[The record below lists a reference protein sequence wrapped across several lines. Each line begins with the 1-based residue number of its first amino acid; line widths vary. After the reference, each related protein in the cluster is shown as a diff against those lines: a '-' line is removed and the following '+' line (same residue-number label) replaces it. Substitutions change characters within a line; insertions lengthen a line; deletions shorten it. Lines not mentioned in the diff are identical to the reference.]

1 MKLGILSGYSGR
13 KFNISMDS
21 IRFAEDLGYES
32 IWTAE
37 AYGSDA
43 VTPAAWI
50 LAQTQKIKVGTAI
63 MQMPA
68 RSPAMAAMTA
78 MSLAELSGGRFI
90 CGVGASGPQVVE
102 GWHGVPYGKPV
113 SRLKEYVQIMKRI
126 FAREAPL
133 SFEGKMYSL
142 PYIGEGATGLGKPL
156 KSILHCKED
165 IPIFAANITPKGVAA
180 AAEVCDGFFPIW
192 MDPEK
197 FSVFQDSINEGFTK
211 AGEKDMTQFE
221 VSPFVTV
228 SIGDDLEQCMAPI
241 RSSMA
246 LYIGGMGARDK
257 NFYNNYAKAMGFE
270 EAAIEIQDL
279 FLAGKKDEA
288 AAAVPAELI
297 DACHLVGPADRI
309 KDRLQRWKKAGSVGQ
324 VASMLLGTQHNEA
337 LELIAGEIL

>member
-1 MKLGILSGYSGR
+1 MK
-13 KFNISMDS
+13 
-21 IRFAEDLGYES
+21 
-32 IWTAE
+32 
-37 AYGSDA
+37 
-43 VTPAAWI
+43 
-50 LAQTQKIKVGTAI
+50 
-63 MQMPA
+63 
-68 RSPAMAAMTA
+68 
-78 MSLAELSGGRFI
+78 
-90 CGVGASGPQVVE
+90 
-102 GWHGVPYGKPV
+102 
-113 SRLKEYVQIMKRI
+113 QI
-126 FAREAPL
+126 FQREAPL
-133 SFEGKMYSL
+133 AFEGELYQL
-142 PYIGEGATGLGKPL
+142 PYSGEGSTGLGKPL
-156 KSILHCKED
+156 KSILHCEED

-197 FSVFQDSINEGFTK
+197 FSVFEDSINEGFTK

-309 KDRLQRWKKAGSVGQ
+309 KDRLQRWKKAGSAGQ
-324 VASMLLGTQHNEA
+324 VASMLLGTQQNEA

>member
-1 MKLGILSGYSGR
+1 M
-13 KFNISMDS
+13 
-21 IRFAEDLGYES
+21 
-32 IWTAE
+32 
-37 AYGSDA
+37 
-43 VTPAAWI
+43 
-50 LAQTQKIKVGTAI
+50 
-63 MQMPA
+63 
-68 RSPAMAAMTA
+68 
-78 MSLAELSGGRFI
+78 
-90 CGVGASGPQVVE
+90 
-102 GWHGVPYGKPV
+102 
-113 SRLKEYVQIMKRI
+113 
-126 FAREAPL
+126 
-133 SFEGKMYSL
+133 SFEGELYQL
-142 PYIGEGATGLGKPL
+142 PYKGDGSTGLGKPL
-156 KSILHCKED
+156 KSILHCEED

-197 FSVFQDSINEGFTK
+197 FSVFEDSINEGFTK

-228 SIGDDLEQCMAPI
+228 SIGDDIEQCMTPI